1 MRQGGESLRPAV
13 IPSALALETWLGDHL
28 KDVGGCSA
36 RIDAF
41 SGSLWAVGTSF
52 DVKVEGV
59 SERIGMGGQVVHETD
74 KKNRGYYRDRDYVDC
89 DNNI

>member
-1 MRQGGESLRPAV
+1 MRQGGESLWPAV
-13 IPSALALETWLGDHL
+13 IPSALAVETWLGDRL

-59 SERIGMGGQVVHETD
+59 SESKSFMKRIRRIGDIIE
-74 KKNRGYYRDRDYVDC
+74 
-89 DNNI
+89 IEIL